1 MQSMIDELVDTA
13 RLHSGQRL
21 DLQRRPMD
29 LVALARHVA
38 EEYRQTAERHRFR
51 FEGGAEELI
60 GVWDHARLER
70 VLHNLVGNAVKYSP
84 QGGEIVVAAQREH
97 DADGRELA
105 TVTVRDQGLGI
116 PAADLPRIF
125 DRFHRASNVT
135 GRIRGTG
142 LGLSSARHVVEQHGG
157 TIHAAST
164 EGEGS
169 TFIVRLPLNPVD
181 ESSGRGS
188 GAVPRRESPVPFGT
202 ASAPATASGT
212 SEA

>member
-29 LVALARHVA
+29 LVALARHVTD
-38 EEYRQTAERHRFR
+38 EYRQTAERHRFR
-51 FEGGAEELI
+51 FETGAEELI

-70 VLHNLVGNAVKYSP
+70 VLLNLVGNAVKYSP
-84 QGGEIVVAAQREH
+84 QGGEIVVAAQREQ
-97 DADGRELA
+97 DSDGRELA

-164 EGEGS
+164 EGEGA
-169 TFIVRLPLNPVD
+169 TFVVWLPLNPVD
-181 ESSGRGS
+181 EPSGRGNDQS
-188 GAVPRRESPVPFGT
+188 AAART
-202 ASAPATASGT
+202 AYQVG
-212 SEA
+212 